1 MQFLLGGVEGRLKM
15 FSIVLMRIRFFQTKG
30 KFITISKMEN
40 VKQAKGFECFRYTR
54 IASTHHDII
63 LPLTRVTF
71 GPSISLPTQQTFRS
85 LTYVMFMLPIWRNGP
100 LTSPCPW
107 YFCAMHAIPPCPLIV
122 MTTNLFALRHHFV
135 FHYCACFALCI
146 AQSYNVSFHH
156 ISTHLLPLSN
166 AFTIALILLQHLHR
180 WLITT
185 IKYNLCKCFYNTWS
199 KYVHCP
205 IWRSCIACSLLVEIT
220 CY

>member
-1 MQFLLGGVEGRLKM
+1 
-15 FSIVLMRIRFFQTKG
+15 
-30 KFITISKMEN
+30 
-40 VKQAKGFECFRYTR
+40 
-54 IASTHHDII
+54 
-63 LPLTRVTF
+63 
-71 GPSISLPTQQTFRS
+71 

-205 IWRSCIACSLLVEIT
+205 IWRSCIACSLLVKIT
-220 CY
+220 CKRNYFYLASLGRLFFNPCPKLPSSHFCLNVKINGDVSFLFHCYIH